1 MRSMVFPLWIAVCA
15 CGLSACNQPAA
26 LAPQKA
32 PAPAETRLVNLDSSG
47 LALQGYD
54 PVAYFQGGKPQ
65 KGLSQFS
72 ATHEGATYYCASAKN
87 RATFEKDPAKYAPQF
102 GGYCAYGVSAG
113 GLFPVDV
120 NTGTIV
126 EGRLVLNK
134 NTDVAAM
141 FAKDRDGYVAK
152 ADKQWPGLVKTHGK

>member
-1 MRSMVFPLWIAVCA
+1 MRSVVFSLWIAVCA
-15 CGLSACNQPAA
+15 CGLSACNQPSAA
-26 LAPQKA
+26 VPTPA
-32 PAPAETRLVNLDSSG
+32 PAPQGTRLVNVDGRG

-54 PVAYFQGGKPQ
+54 PVAYFAGGKPQ

-72 ATHEGATYYCASAKN
+72 ATHEGATYYFASAEN

-102 GGYCAYGVSAG
+102 GGYCAYGVAAG

-134 NTDVAAM
+134 NAEVAAM
-141 FAKDRDGYVAK
+141 FAKDREGYVAK
-152 ADKQWPGLVKTHGK
+152 ADKQWPDLVKSHGQ